1 MKIVGLFGVMSCFTV
16 LLGMALGEAVAEEK
30 EAVKLDPEL
39 EQILAEEK
47 ANRRDCKIK
56 ICDILRNKSPEGDDI
71 ACSVTKTWPK
81 PDLDKIMSK
90 GRVSW
95 PWGHTRCEADINVKR
110 ATLIA
115 AMSEKNYEANFDEHK
130 VDCEIE
136 RKKEGETYALK
147 ISVKPTVTF
156 EDGKA
161 KKVVLNWGDLE
172 APTMAKGVIWPAT
185 GLDNKL
191 NIFGGEVVD
200 MINSF
205 ATTKCDEVKENL
217 SSTQ

>member
-172 APTMAKGVIWPAT
+172 APTIAKGVIWPAT

>member
-1 MKIVGLFGVMSCFTV
+1 MKIVGFFGVMSCFTV

-115 AMSEKNYEANFDEHK
+115 AMSEKNYEAKFDEHK

-136 RKKEGETYALK
+136 RKKEGETYAFK

-172 APTMAKGVIWPAT
+172 APTIAKGVIWPAT

>member
-1 MKIVGLFGVMSCFTV
+1 MKIVGFFGVMSCFTV

-172 APTMAKGVIWPAT
+172 APTIAKGVIWPAT

>member
-1 MKIVGLFGVMSCFTV
+1 MIIVGPCAVMSCLTV
-16 LLGMALGEAVAEEK
+16 LLGMTLGEAAAKEK
-30 EAVKLDPEL
+30 EAVQLGPEL
-39 EQILAEEK
+39 EKILAEEK

-56 ICDILRNKSPEGDDI
+56 ICNILRNKTPQGDDI

-90 GRVSW
+90 GRVTW

-115 AMSEKNYEANFDEHK
+115 AMTEKTYEAKFHEHK
-130 VDCEIE
+130 VDCAIE
-136 RKKEGETYALK
+136 REKEGETYAFK
-147 ISVKPTVTF
+147 IAVRPTVTF

-161 KKVVLNWGDLE
+161 KKVVLNWGALE

-205 ATTKCDEVKENL
+205 ATTKCDEVKEKL